1 MLSVVGRCKTTSL
14 MKLGYGEL
22 ALERNRRDGAE
33 INLWALI
40 VVKLSELGI
49 LKRYLYTGT
58 VLITVC
64 ININIMVRKKPVFLP

>member
-1 MLSVVGRCKTTSL
+1 

-22 ALERNRRDGAE
+22 ALEGNRRDMAE

-49 LKRYLYTGT
+49 LKRYPLSRVSGEN
-58 VLITVC
+58 L
-64 ININIMVRKKPVFLP
+64 

>member
-1 MLSVVGRCKTTSL
+1 

-22 ALERNRRDGAE
+22 ALEGNRRDMAE

-49 LKRYLYTGT
+49 LKRYIIYILLVCTGHRT
-58 VLITVC
+58 QCQVYKYEKWYGH
-64 ININIMVRKKPVFLP
+64 NFDKKI

>member
-1 MLSVVGRCKTTSL
+1 

-22 ALERNRRDGAE
+22 ALEGNRRDMAE

-49 LKRYLYTGT
+49 LKRYIIIIIIIKFKLKYTG
-58 VLITVC
+58 I
-64 ININIMVRKKPVFLP
+64 IPYG

>member
-1 MLSVVGRCKTTSL
+1 

-22 ALERNRRDGAE
+22 ALEGNRRDMAE

-49 LKRYLYTGT
+49 LKRYIIIIIIIIKVYHIYIYKVT
-58 VLITVC
+58 
-64 ININIMVRKKPVFLP
+64 

>member
-22 ALERNRRDGAE
+22 ALERNRRDMAE

-49 LKRYLYTGT
+49 FKRYIL
-58 VLITVC
+58 L
-64 ININIMVRKKPVFLP
+64 LLLLL